1 MRTTMSSKKKK
12 QSVGMPQSSAGL
24 MRFFQ
29 DETNGVKIPP
39 EFVVGAAVLLIV
51 TVVAA
56 RIFFPI

>member
-1 MRTTMSSKKKK
+1 MSKKKK
-12 QSVGMPQSSAGL
+12 QQGTGMPQSSAGL

-51 TVVAA
+51 TVIAA
-56 RIFFPI
+56 RVFFPI

>member
-1 MRTTMSSKKKK
+1 MSSKKKK

>member
-1 MRTTMSSKKKK
+1 MSKKKK
-12 QSVGMPQSSAGL
+12 QQGTGMPQSSAGL

-29 DETNGVKIPP
+29 DETNGVKVPP

-56 RIFFPI
+56 RVFFPIL